1 MGVMMASIP
10 HSFHLELV
18 LEAFLA
24 VCTALLVPINSPNML
39 IPPSSSGFGT
49 LVKILLS
56 QACFMFVLVISLSLM
71 PGHPILKY
79 MLDLVGN

>member
-1 MGVMMASIP
+1 MGVMMASTP

-24 VCTALLVPINSPNML
+24 VCKALLFPTNSPNML

-56 QACFMFVLVISLSLM
+56 QACFMFVLVIAISDTWSPHSEIHVRLSW
-71 PGHPILKY
+71 
-79 MLDLVGN
+79 

>member
-1 MGVMMASIP
+1 MGVMLASIP

-24 VCTALLVPINSPNML
+24 VCTALIPINSSNML

-56 QACFMFVLVISLSLM
+56 QACFMFVLVISLSLI
-71 PGHPILKY
+71 PGHTILKY
-79 MLDLVGN
+79 MLDPNSW

>member
-10 HSFHLELV
+10 HSFHLELG

-24 VCTALLVPINSPNML
+24 VCTAFVSINSPNML

-56 QACFMFVLVISLSLM
+56 QACFMFVLVISLSMILD
-71 PGHPILKY
+71 HPILKCR
-79 MLDLVGN
+79 LD

>member
-1 MGVMMASIP
+1 MASIP
-10 HSFHLELV
+10 HSFHLELG

-24 VCTALLVPINSPNML
+24 VCKAFVPINSPNMF

-56 QACFMFVLVISLSLM
+56 QACFMFVLVISLSLI
-71 PGHPILKY
+71 PGHPILKCRS
-79 MLDLVGN
+79 D